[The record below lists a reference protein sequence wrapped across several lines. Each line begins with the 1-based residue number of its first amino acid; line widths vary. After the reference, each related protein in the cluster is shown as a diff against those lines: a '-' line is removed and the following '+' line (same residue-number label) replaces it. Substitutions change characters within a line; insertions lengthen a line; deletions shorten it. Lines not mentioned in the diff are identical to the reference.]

1 MGALLAVSVADQ
13 SSGLRQSHR
22 DISVEIPFVSVLRD
36 QQWSEIAINH
46 SKLIIDKNFDLQIE
60 GAVPQN
66 ARIFSDNWY
75 SFDRYAVEHHMSTN
89 FGYVARQIQAF
100 VKSEDARVAAE
111 LVSGNLDS
119 EAIYLISSE
128 KDWNRYK
135 DLVGINGRAII
146 LDGFYVIVGQ

>member
-1 MGALLAVSVADQ
+1 LLAISVADQ

-36 QQWSEIAINH
+36 QQWREIAINH

-60 GAVPQN
+60 GAVPQY

-75 SFDRYAVEHHMSTN
+75 SLDRYAVEHHMSTN

-111 LVSGNLDS
+111 LASGDVDS
-119 EAIYLISSE
+119 NAIYLISNA
-128 KDWNRYK
+128 KDWIRYK
-135 DLVGINGRAII
+135 DLIGKNGRALV
-146 LDGFYVIVGQ
+146 LDGFFVIVGQ